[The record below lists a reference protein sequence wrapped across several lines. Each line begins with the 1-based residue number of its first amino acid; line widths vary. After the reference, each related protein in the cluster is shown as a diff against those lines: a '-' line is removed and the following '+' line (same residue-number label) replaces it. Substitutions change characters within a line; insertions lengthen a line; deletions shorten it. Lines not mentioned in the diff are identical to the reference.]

1 MINNSADDVIN
12 VTYQTNGRSVKN
24 DALGMREM
32 QRRVYE
38 ARAHQYLLV
47 KAPPASGKSRAL
59 MFVALDKMN
68 VQGLKKTIVA
78 VPERSI
84 GKSFQSTKLK
94 DFGFYWNWE
103 VEEQYDLCT
112 PGGYESKVKTL
123 GQFLDD
129 PSAKVLVCT
138 HATLRFAFDE
148 LGAQKFNNC
157 FIGIDEFHHVSADYE
172 SRLGELVRSLMSD
185 SNAHIM
191 AMTGSYFRGDGKPV
205 LMPDDEAKF
214 YNVTYN
220 YYEQLNGY
228 QYLKSLGIGFHFYS
242 GKYGTAISDVLDS
255 KKKTIV
261 YIPNVNSG
269 ESTKDKYLEVDTILD
284 KIGTIEKRD
293 PKTNILFLKT
303 PDGRAV
309 KVADLVNDDPQERD
323 AVVAYLRTVNKPED
337 IDIIIALGMAKEG
350 FDWPFCEETLTI
362 GYRGSLTEIVQI
374 IGRCTRDS
382 FNKTHAQFT
391 NLIAEPDASRS
402 EITESV
408 NNMLKAISASLLME
422 QVIAPKFAFKPKD
435 GGDDEPGTIAVGGL
449 RAPSTER
456 SRNIIEN
463 DLTELKAAVLQDG
476 DIQKALA
483 GAVDTDV
490 VNKVMIPKIIVTKYP
505 RSQ

>member
-293 PKTNILFLKT
+293 PKTNILF
-303 PDGRAV
+303 
-309 KVADLVNDDPQERD
+309 
-323 AVVAYLRTVNKPED
+323 
-337 IDIIIALGMAKEG
+337 
-350 FDWPFCEETLTI
+350 
-362 GYRGSLTEIVQI
+362 
-374 IGRCTRDS
+374 
-382 FNKTHAQFT
+382 
-391 NLIAEPDASRS
+391 
-402 EITESV
+402 
-408 NNMLKAISASLLME
+408 
-422 QVIAPKFAFKPKD
+422 
-435 GGDDEPGTIAVGGL
+435 
-449 RAPSTER
+449 
-456 SRNIIEN
+456 
-463 DLTELKAAVLQDG
+463 
-476 DIQKALA
+476 
-483 GAVDTDV
+483 
-490 VNKVMIPKIIVTKYP
+490 
-505 RSQ
+505 